1 MLTVPATIQT
11 LFKTDGIRK
20 NFRVHFPNGENADL
34 TNADIVQESV
44 TFTESVCSRNTFQF
58 GLSERSEI
66 DFECVGVQNIY
77 GMTIE
82 CGIEI
87 DTSSLSAAQISA
99 IQADPGDGVLV
110 LESASDIGFGYY
122 RVPYGVFIVE
132 NCPRS
137 HGAMS
142 HRKVTAYS
150 KSVAAAN
157 NVLPNFF
164 TKVLPFPYVD
174 VTPAVI
180 RSILGTNELTEAAIT
195 PSVTS
200 SIQRFYNSAGDW
212 VNIKITDVTTY
223 KFSPALRT
231 DLYKLNFD
239 CDLAEYERFGQCIAE
254 MLDNAGIDI
263 LCNSSGTQVFNT
275 TEEALRCFA
284 PHWFAPSIKAVFS
297 KFENGQAWY
306 DYTTAF
312 CLTFEN
318 GVYMPALKRNNY
330 GISTQTS
337 ASDPNITEYFVS
349 DVPYY
354 IDGSPTPLNLEVEI
368 IHGGSSTRSNIPFT
382 PTAAFPTQPSFTF
395 DLDSAYSYTQ
405 DSSSLKIHIAPT
417 LNVENAISMPYQGW
431 TRTGYSYANAF
442 SWEQTLDGMYELSA
456 MCGRFDRTGS
466 FVGTRLD
473 QSDPVSIQSSE
484 YSDLWW
490 DDYSIEPIGTV
501 QYSFQDG
508 SQTTIYQFSSDRSI
522 YDMTGNYFLQKMDN
536 TGETADQTIAKI
548 ITMLDNDFVPYVSTV
563 DYSPSDIEMIGLPYL
578 EAGDYLEIDDA
589 NSGTV
594 ETYMLRRTL
603 SGIQTLTDTISS
615 VGGEVIKGD

>member
-34 TNADIVQESV
+34 TNTDIVQESV

-174 VTPAVI
+174 VTPAVV

-195 PSVTS
+195 PSTTS
-200 SIQRFYNSAGDW
+200 GIQRFYNSSGAW
-212 VNIKITDVTTY
+212 VNIQIPDTTTY
-223 KFSPALRT
+223 KFTNVAKT
-231 DLYKLNFD
+231 DMYKLNFD
-239 CDLAEYERFGQCIAE
+239 CDLAEYERFGKCIAE

-263 LCNSSGTQVFNT
+263 LYNSSGTQVFNT
-275 TEEALRCFA
+275 TEEALRCFV
-284 PHWFAPSIKAVFS
+284 PHWFAPSIKAVYS
-297 KFENGQAWY
+297 KLENGSAWI
-306 DYTTAF
+306 DYTSDF
-312 CLTFEN
+312 CLTFDS
-318 GVYMPALKRNNY
+318 GVYMPVLRRSNV
-330 GISTQTS
+330 GISTLTPT
-337 ASDPNITEYFVS
+337 SDPSITDFFYS

-354 IDGSPTPLNLEVEI
+354 IDGSPESLSVEVQI
-368 IHGGSSTRSNIPFT
+368 ISGGSSTTTTIPFT
-382 PTAAFPTQPSFTF
+382 PTDAFPTQPSFTF
-395 DLDSAYSYTQ
+395 TLDSAYSYTQ
-405 DSSSLKIHIAPT
+405 DTASIKMHIAPT
-417 LNVENAISMPYQGW
+417 LNVENAIRMKYQGW
-431 TRTGYSYANAF
+431 TKMGYSYANAF
-442 SWEQTLDGMYELSA
+442 SWSDTLDGMYELSA
-456 MCGRFDRTGS
+456 MCGHYNRRGE
-466 FVGTRLD
+466 FVGARLD
-473 QSDPVSIQSSE
+473 KSDPVGIQSSE